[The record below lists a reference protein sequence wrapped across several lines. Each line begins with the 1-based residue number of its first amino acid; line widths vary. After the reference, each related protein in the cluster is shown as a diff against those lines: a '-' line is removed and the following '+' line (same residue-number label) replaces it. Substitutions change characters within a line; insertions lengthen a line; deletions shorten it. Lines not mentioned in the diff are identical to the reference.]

1 MPTLLQVSTPEGES
15 GRVMRSEDDY
25 IFRYRNDANA
35 HRAISLLMPPR
46 MDEYRHRELHPIFQ
60 MNLPEGYVLEQLR
73 NRLAKV
79 TNVDPMLLLAL
90 SGSSS
95 PIGRVAVNSPEVDAL
110 LQRQQFPGE
119 RLDEILAWDGAE
131 DIFASLVDR
140 YILRAGISGVQPK
153 VLVPEHQ
160 NHAPQRFTSKTSELI
175 IKSGRDEF
183 PGLAINEFLCMSVA
197 KASGIVVPE
206 FYLSDNTK
214 LFVMRRFD
222 RDEQLNPIG
231 FEDMTALMGLPAE
244 QKYSKSYSSI
254 ARAIRMFCAPDR
266 IEHSLSQLFA
276 IVTLSCILG
285 NGDAHLKNFGLL
297 YEPGGVPALSPVFDM
312 LTMAAY
318 APPGNDGDANDAM
331 ALTLGGTKRWPDAKA
346 LKMLAHICEITP
358 LRQRYWQDRLA
369 SALLTTSDAVL
380 AFQQQHHN
388 AGFRKSATRMLQL
401 WGHGMRAVDGDVA
414 STLMTRS
421 EQVETLRV

>member
-15 GRVMRSEDDY
+15 GRVLRSEDDY
-25 IFRYRNDANA
+25 IFRYCDDAAA
-35 HRAISLLMPPR
+35 HTAISLLMPPR
-46 MDEYRHRELHPIFQ
+46 IDEYRHRELHPIFQ

-95 PIGRVAVNSPEVDAL
+95 PIGRVAVKSAEVDAL

-197 KASGIVVPE
+197 KAAGIVVPE
-206 FYLSDNTK
+206 FYLSDNAK

-231 FEDMTALMGLPAE
+231 FEDMTALMGLAAE

-276 IVTLSCILG
+276 IVTLSCIVG

-297 YEPGGVPALSPVFDM
+297 YANPAL
-312 LTMAAY
+312 
-318 APPGNDGDANDAM
+318 GDA
-331 ALTLGGTKRWPDAKA
+331 
-346 LKMLAHICEITP
+346 
-358 LRQRYWQDRLA
+358 RLA
-369 SALLTTSDAVL
+369 PAYDIVNTTAYIPDDVL
-380 AFQQQHHN
+380 ALDLIGNKSMFASRQGLLEFAQLCAVEQPQEVIRTQLQALEQVLASSGEVTEQAQHVVT
-388 AGFRKSATRMLQL
+388 AIQKSADPFRQTF
-401 WGHGMRAVDGDVA
+401 G
-414 STLMTRS
+414 
-421 EQVETLRV
+421 